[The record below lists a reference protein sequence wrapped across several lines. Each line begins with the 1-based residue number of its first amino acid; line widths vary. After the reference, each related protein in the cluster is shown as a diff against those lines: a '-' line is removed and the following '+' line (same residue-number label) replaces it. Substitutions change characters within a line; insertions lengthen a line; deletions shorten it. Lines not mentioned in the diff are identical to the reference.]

1 MVSGGITVLMNA
13 LTYLLLLF
21 ISLIISI
28 VIPLI
33 GIVQT
38 VTTAESV
45 SIGELQSGIF
55 ILLAIMSTVA
65 FVFTY
70 RG

>member
-1 MVSGGITVLMNA
+1 MNA